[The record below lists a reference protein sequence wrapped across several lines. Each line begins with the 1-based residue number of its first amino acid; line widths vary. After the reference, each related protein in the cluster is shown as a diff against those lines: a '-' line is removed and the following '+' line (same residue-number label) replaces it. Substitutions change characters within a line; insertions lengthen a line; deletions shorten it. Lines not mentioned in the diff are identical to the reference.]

1 MSQTTPRARCQ
12 AITRSG
18 RQCKNRA
25 RPHTAYCRVHAGR
38 VGQAASREMAFLP
51 LLALHTYMAGFK
63 EAEALSHERMARARV
78 GVLMWVGLGTW
89 LLAHLLSAGFTYV
102 LGGSPAG
109 WIVAVLAF
117 VLSCGMLGRL
127 VAGMG
132 VASSLGFVGLNLL
145 SMALDCLHKEGLILH
160 LCYVVIPVLLPL
172 WGLSRLDLAWAWV
185 FLCYPVGMV
194 VGWLVYT
201 FLHAMSSD

>member
-25 RPHTAYCRVHAGR
+25 RPHTAYCRVHAGG

-89 LLAHLLSAGFTYV
+89 LLAHLLRPGLRMCWV
-102 LGGSPAG
+102 GR
-109 WIVAVLAF
+109 WLA
-117 VLSCGMLGRL
+117 
-127 VAGMG
+127 
-132 VASSLGFVGLNLL
+132 
-145 SMALDCLHKEGLILH
+145 
-160 LCYVVIPVLLPL
+160 
-172 WGLSRLDLAWAWV
+172 GLSRCSPLCCRAVCLVVWWLAW
-185 FLCYPVGMV
+185 
-194 VGWLVYT
+194 GWRAVWALW
-201 FLHAMSSD
+201 A